1 MEVMTVSVRTN
12 ARVVRVQMGLLPGL
26 CVGLDLSL
34 VFLGLH
40 RTLGIVDRA
49 LQLAEERRHARSG
62 RKLPLVG
69 LGEVNDL
76 EANNGPD
83 RFSRRR
89 AMNAVR
95 ASKRSLWAAPRY
107 SL

>member
-40 RTLGIVDRA
+40 RTLGIVDCA
-49 LQLAEERRHARSG
+49 LQLVEERRHACGKWNVLSIG
-62 RKLPLVG
+62 AGMVQ
-69 LGEVNDL
+69 DL
-76 EANNGPD
+76 EASASD
-83 RFSRRR
+83 RYLTHAGES
-89 AMNAVR
+89 N
-95 ASKRSLWAAPRY
+95 
-107 SL
+107 